1 MEGEMLEEG
10 GKIRGRGGAVLVAEG
25 KGGRGQERGRRGG
38 ALLVARGGGGAMQC
52 HQMGGKNKGAG
63 WILGRGYVEWRL
75 FFLFSL
81 FEEFFS

>member
-38 ALLVARGGGGAMQC
+38 ALLVARGGGARCNAIRWEGRIRER
-52 HQMGGKNKGAG
+52 GGSSGG
-63 WILGRGYVEWRL
+63 VM
-75 FFLFSL
+75 
-81 FEEFFS
+81 